1 MVEVFGDRQQDL
13 LKLLL
18 KKRQGLKIE
27 QISEELGITRP
38 ATRAHLVALERLGY
52 VERGELVASG
62 GRPSQSYRLSQK
74 GYDLFPKQ
82 YSWFSEIL
90 LESLNQKMGS
100 AGLKELMVKLGE

>member
-74 GYDLFPKQ
+74 GYDLDRK
-82 YSWFSEIL
+82 STRLNSSHVEISYAVFCL
-90 LESLNQKMGS
+90 KKKIKYRAYLEP
-100 AGLKELMVKLGE
+100 